1 MSSGNIRKVSKKPN
15 DKTFI
20 SMKTYKPFQF
30 LANLVSGPSALLLF
44 LVSGIEVAGA
54 KTEFTPVDRW
64 YEVFLGGVKVGYVS
78 DKMQKDGDVIKS
90 RNEFVMQIKRAG
102 QSIEI
107 TIEQD
112 TKEKLSG
119 ELIGFSSE
127 TKMAGI
133 PMLKKGRV
141 EGKELVVYEKQFI
154 SGKETRYSFDPEGA
168 MSWGLRKQVLENG
181 FQEAGKT
188 YELKVYSPDMGMK
201 KPVQAKIICL
211 GEKSIQRGQEK
222 IKAFEVDMELKS
234 PFGSI
239 ITKSWFD
246 ENCVA
251 IKTVMNMGGMEISI
265 IEVPKKKAKKM
276 DAEIQELL
284 LSSVVPLNAAVPS
297 GDKNIFIME
306 TVKGKWSSTLF
317 EGTGQKV
324 ERIDDK
330 SVRVI
335 VDQSL
340 KKKKVEGNI
349 DLKPFLS
356 SSVYLDTDDLLIQKL
371 AKKGKGKAKTPQ
383 EIASKLTKFV
393 YRYMSNKNYEV
404 GFATASEVARN
415 KAGDCTEHSMLLA
428 ALGRALGIPS
438 RVVTGLVYADEFEG
452 QKDVLVY
459 HMWTQF
465 YMDDEWVSLD
475 AALGLVKCPADRIT
489 FVVDSMEEDIMQSV
503 IPLMEL
509 IDNLKVTLQTV
520 D

>member
-1 MSSGNIRKVSKKPN
+1 M
-15 DKTFI
+15 KTFTLI
-20 SMKTYKPFQF
+20 QF
-30 LANLVSGPSALLLF
+30 LVNFVSRPSALLLF
-44 LVSGIEVAGA
+44 LVSGIQVAGA
-54 KTEFTPVDRW
+54 NTEFTPVDRW
-64 YEVFLGGVKVGYVS
+64 YEVFLGEAKVGYVS
-78 DKMQKDGDVIKS
+78 DIMQKDGDVIKS

-107 TIEQD
+107 TVEQEI
-112 TKEKLSG
+112 TEKESG
-119 ELIGFSSE
+119 ELIDFSSE

-133 PMLKKGRV
+133 PMLKRGRV

-154 SGKETRYSFDPEGA
+154 SGKETRYPFDPEGG

-201 KPVQAKIICL
+201 KPVKANIICF
-211 GEKSIQRGQEK
+211 GEKPIQIGKKK

-234 PFGSI
+234 PFGSM

-251 IKTVMNMGGMEISI
+251 LKTVMNMGGMKISI

-276 DAEIQELL
+276 EEEAHELL
-284 LSSVVPLNAAVPS
+284 LSSVVPLDAAVPNS
-297 GDKNIFIME
+297 DKNTFIMKAI
-306 TVKGKWSSTLF
+306 KGKWSAKLF
-317 EGTGQKV
+317 EGNGQKIEKV
-324 ERIDDK
+324 NDNSI
-330 SVRVI
+330 RVI

-340 KKKKVEGNI
+340 KKKKVEVET

-356 SSVYLDTDDLLIQKL
+356 SSVYLDTDDLLIKKL

-383 EIASKLTKFV
+383 EIAKKLTKFV
-393 YRYMSNKNYEV
+393 FRYMTNKNYEV

-415 KAGDCTEHSMLLA
+415 KAGDCTEHSILLA
-428 ALGRALGIPS
+428 ALGRALGIPT
-438 RVVTGLVYADEFEG
+438 RVVTGLVYADEFED

-465 YMDDEWVSLD
+465 YIDDQWVNLD
-475 AALGLVKCPADRIT
+475 SALGLVKCPADRIT
-489 FVVDSMEEDIMQSV
+489 FSVDSLEEDVIASV
-503 IPLMEL
+503 LPLMEL
-509 IDNLKVTLQTV
+509 INNLKVTVQTV
-520 D
+520 E

>member
-1 MSSGNIRKVSKKPN
+1 M
-15 DKTFI
+15 KTFRLI
-20 SMKTYKPFQF
+20 QF
-30 LANLVSGPSALLLF
+30 LVNLVSRPSALLLF
-44 LVSGIEVAGA
+44 LVSGIQVAGA
-54 KTEFTPVDRW
+54 NTEFTPVDRW
-64 YEVFLGGVKVGYVS
+64 YEVYLGGGKVGYVS
-78 DKMQKDGDVIKS
+78 DIVQKDGDVIKS

-107 TIEQD
+107 TVEQE
-112 TKEKLSG
+112 TKEKISG
-119 ELIGFSSE
+119 ELIEFSTE

-154 SGKETRYSFDPEGA
+154 SGKETRYPFDPEGG

-181 FQEAGKT
+181 FEEAGKT

-201 KPVQAKIICL
+201 KPVKAKIICF
-211 GEKSIQRGQEK
+211 GEKTIQIGEKK

-234 PFGSI
+234 PFGSM

-251 IKTVMNMGGMEISI
+251 LKTVMNMGGMKISI

-276 DAEIQELL
+276 EEEAHELL
-284 LSSVVPLNAAVPS
+284 LSSVVPLDAAVPNS
-297 GDKNIFIME
+297 DKNTFIMKAI
-306 TVKGKWSSTLF
+306 KGKWSAKLF
-317 EGTGQKV
+317 EGNGQKI
-324 ERIDDK
+324 EKINDN
-330 SVRVI
+330 SIRVI

-340 KKKKVEGNI
+340 KKKKVEGET

-371 AKKGKGKAKTPQ
+371 AKKGKGRVKTPQ
-383 EIASKLTKFV
+383 EIAKKLTKFV
-393 YRYMSNKNYEV
+393 FRYMTNKNYEV

-415 KAGDCTEHSMLLA
+415 KAGDCTEHSILLA

-438 RVVTGLVYADEFEG
+438 RVVTGLVYADEFED

-465 YMDDEWVSLD
+465 YIDDQWVNLD
-475 AALGLVKCPADRIT
+475 SALGLVKCPADRIT
-489 FVVDSMEEDIMQSV
+489 FSVDSLEEDTIASV
-503 IPLMEL
+503 LPLMEL
-509 IDNLKVTLQTV
+509 INNLKVTVQTV
-520 D
+520 E

>member
-1 MSSGNIRKVSKKPN
+1 M
-15 DKTFI
+15 KTFRLI
-20 SMKTYKPFQF
+20 QF
-30 LANLVSGPSALLLF
+30 LVNLVSRPSALLLF
-44 LVSGIEVAGA
+44 LVSGIQVAGA
-54 KTEFTPVDRW
+54 NTEFTPVDRW
-64 YEVFLGGVKVGYVS
+64 YEVYLGGGKVGYVS
-78 DKMQKDGDVIKS
+78 DIMQKDGDVIKS

-107 TIEQD
+107 TVEQE
-112 TKEKLSG
+112 TKEKISG
-119 ELIGFSSE
+119 ELIEFSTE

-154 SGKETRYSFDPEGA
+154 SGKETRYSFDPEGG

-181 FQEAGKT
+181 FEEAGKT

-201 KPVQAKIICL
+201 KPVKAKIICF
-211 GEKSIQRGQEK
+211 GEKTIQIGKKQ

-234 PFGSI
+234 PFGSM

-251 IKTVMNMGGMEISI
+251 LKTVMNMGGMKISI

-276 DAEIQELL
+276 EEEAHELL
-284 LSSVVPLNAAVPS
+284 LSSVVPLDAAVPNS
-297 GDKNIFIME
+297 DKNTFIMKAI
-306 TVKGKWSSTLF
+306 KGKWSAKLF
-317 EGTGQKV
+317 EGNGQKI
-324 ERIDDK
+324 EKINDN
-330 SVRVI
+330 SIRVI

-340 KKKKVEGNI
+340 KKKKVEGET

-371 AKKGKGKAKTPQ
+371 AKKGKGKAKTSQ
-383 EIASKLTKFV
+383 EIANKLTKFV
-393 YRYMSNKNYEV
+393 FRYMTNKNYEV

-415 KAGDCTEHSMLLA
+415 KAGDCTEHSILLA
-428 ALGRALGIPS
+428 ALGRALGIPT
-438 RVVTGLVYADEFEG
+438 RVVTGLVYADEFED

-465 YMDDEWVSLD
+465 YIDDQWLNLD
-475 AALGLVKCPADRIT
+475 SALGLVKCPADRIT
-489 FVVDSMEEDIMQSV
+489 FSVDSLEEDTIASV
-503 IPLMEL
+503 LPLMEL
-509 IDNLKVTLQTV
+509 INNLKVTVQT
-520 D
+520 DE

>member
-1 MSSGNIRKVSKKPN
+1 M
-15 DKTFI
+15 KTFRLI
-20 SMKTYKPFQF
+20 QF
-30 LANLVSGPSALLLF
+30 LVNLVSRPSALLLF
-44 LVSGIEVAGA
+44 LVSGIQVAGA
-54 KTEFTPVDRW
+54 NTEFTPVDRW
-64 YEVFLGGVKVGYVS
+64 YEVYLGGGKVGYVS
-78 DKMQKDGDVIKS
+78 DIVQKDGDVIIS

-107 TIEQD
+107 TVEQE
-112 TKEKLSG
+112 TKEKISG
-119 ELIGFSSE
+119 ELIEFSTE

-154 SGKETRYSFDPEGA
+154 SGKETRYSFDPEGG

-181 FQEAGKT
+181 FEEAGKT

-201 KPVQAKIICL
+201 KPVKAKIICF
-211 GEKSIQRGQEK
+211 GEKTIQIGEKK

-234 PFGSI
+234 PFGSM

-251 IKTVMNMGGMEISI
+251 LKTVMNMGGMKISI

-276 DAEIQELL
+276 EEEAHELL
-284 LSSVVPLNAAVPS
+284 LSSVVPLDAAVPNS
-297 GDKNIFIME
+297 DKNTFIMKAI
-306 TVKGKWSSTLF
+306 KGKWSTKLF
-317 EGTGQKV
+317 EGNGQKI
-324 ERIDDK
+324 EKINDN
-330 SVRVI
+330 SIRVI

-340 KKKKVEGNI
+340 KKKKVEGET

-371 AKKGKGKAKTPQ
+371 AKKGKGKAKTSQ
-383 EIASKLTKFV
+383 EIANKLTKFV
-393 YRYMSNKNYEV
+393 FRYMTNKNYEV

-415 KAGDCTEHSMLLA
+415 KAGDCTEHSILLA
-428 ALGRALGIPS
+428 ALGRALAIPS
-438 RVVTGLVYADEFEG
+438 RVVTGLVYADEFED

-465 YMDDEWVSLD
+465 YIDDQWVNLD
-475 AALGLVKCPADRIT
+475 SALGLVKCPADRIT
-489 FVVDSMEEDIMQSV
+489 FSVDSLEEDTIASV
-503 IPLMEL
+503 LPLMEL
-509 IDNLKVTLQTV
+509 INNLKVTVQTIE
-520 D
+520 